1 MDACTGFQRALDLIE
16 RELDGE
22 ISLES
27 AACTAGMTAYHFK
40 KMFSMLTGMTV
51 GDYIR
56 ARRLTLAAADIRR
69 GMKVIDA
76 GMKYGYDS
84 PDSFA
89 RAFARFHGMP
99 PSEARA
105 SDARLNFCSP
115 LHIKISLEGGTML
128 DYRIVERPAGKLLGY
143 HVKFE
148 GAPYGEKRALQE
160 EKLFVTTRAKQWLL
174 RGMGDQ
180 PFEDIVAVTDVTD
193 EGYTFW
199 YCTQADEWTLAH
211 LYDENVTGIT
221 NMENFGFE
229 TLDVPAGVYAVFKTE
244 RERIPVDAYEALRER
259 IAGEWLPGSGYTLRN
274 APEFAVYHWYRKEQ
288 RNSRYIE
295 IWLPVEK

>member
-1 MDACTGFQRALDLIE
+1 MDAYTGFRQALDLIE
-16 RELDGE
+16 NNLDGE

-27 AACTAGMTAYHFK
+27 AACAAGMTAYHFQ

-51 GDYIR
+51 GEYVR

-76 GMKYGYDS
+76 GIKYGYES

-105 SDARLNFCSP
+105 SGARLNSCSP
-115 LHIKISLEGGTML
+115 LRIRISLEGGKMM
-128 DYRIVERPAGKLLGY
+128 DYRIVERRAERLLGY
-143 HVKFE
+143 HERFE

-174 RGMGDQ
+174 RGMGDE
-180 PFEDIVAVTDVTD
+180 PLDDMVAVTNVAED
-193 EGYTFW
+193 GYDFW
-199 YCTQADEWTLAH
+199 YCACPDNWTLEH
-211 LYDENVTGIT
+211 LYDKNVTGIDF
-221 NMENFGFE
+221 MDKFGFE
-229 TLDVPAGVYAVFKTE
+229 VLDVPAGTYAVFKTE
-244 RERIPVDAYEALRER
+244 RECVPVDAYEKLRER
-259 IAGEWLPGSGYTLRN
+259 IAGEWLPGSGYALRN
-274 APEFAVYHWYRKEQ
+274 APEFAVYHWYRKEH
-288 RNSRYIE
+288 RDSRYIE

>member
-1 MDACTGFQRALDLIE
+1 MDGVTGFQKALDYIE
-16 RELDGE
+16 ENLDGDIVYDE
-22 ISLES
+22 
-27 AACTAGMTAYHFK
+27 AARTAGMTAYHFQ
-40 KMFSMLTGMTV
+40 KMFSMLTGMNV

-76 GMKYGYDS
+76 GVKYGYDS

-105 SDARLNFCSP
+105 SGARLNSCSP
-115 LHIKISLEGGTML
+115 LHIRISLEGGTML
-128 DYRIVERPAGKLLGY
+128 DYRIAERPAGKLLGY
-143 HVKFE
+143 RVEFE

-160 EKLFVTTRAKQWLL
+160 EKLFVSTRAKQWLL

-193 EGYTFW
+193 AGYTFW

-211 LYDENVTGIT
+211 LYDESVTGIS
-221 NMENFGFE
+221 NMEDFGFE
-229 TLDVPAGVYAVFKTE
+229 TLDVPAGAYAVFKTE

-274 APEFAVYHWYRKEQ
+274 APEFAVYHWYRKE
-288 RNSRYIE
+288 RRDSRYIE
-295 IWLPVEK
+295 IWLPIEK